1 MLDRAAM
8 EREPEAPID
17 GAQPAAPANEP
28 PHGITLEAHAEIAA
42 AIAEGTRKYADV
54 LESVRLTETQWN
66 ESTAYW
72 MPKLAEDAQ
81 QNGVQARLAIVYS
94 DAFSKA
100 QDAMAPVP
108 EMSPEDWATLTVEVQ
123 VEGGPGQPLA
133 RRNLSLADY
142 LRLARHFA
150 KRLSRDPVE
159 QDRFFTR
166 YVALQPKADP

>member
-1 MLDRAAM
+1 MLSNAAM
-8 EREPEAPID
+8 EREPEAPVD
-17 GAQPAAPANEP
+17 PAQDKAAEGP

-54 LESVRLTETQWN
+54 LESVRLTEPQWN

-72 MPKLAEDAQ
+72 MPKLAEDAM

-94 DAFSKA
+94 DAFSRA

-108 EMSPEDWATLTVEVQ
+108 PMTPEDWATLTVEVQ
-123 VEGGPGQPLA
+123 KEGGPGEPLA

-150 KRLSRDPVE
+150 KRLSSDPME
-159 QDRFFTR
+159 QEQFFAR
-166 YVALQPKADP
+166 YVALQPPPEE